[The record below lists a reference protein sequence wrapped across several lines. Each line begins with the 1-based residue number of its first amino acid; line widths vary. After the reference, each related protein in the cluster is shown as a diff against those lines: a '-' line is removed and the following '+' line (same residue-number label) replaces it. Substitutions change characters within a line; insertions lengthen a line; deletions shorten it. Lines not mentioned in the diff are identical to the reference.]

1 MLRRAQRSAS
11 VSHALPLHAAV
22 REQDMP
28 HAHGSHMDW
37 TKAGGLRSRSPQ
49 RRYARL
55 EYGQFRVCHAKRE
68 YQAGE
73 AAAGAQEYRTRSQT
87 DEQRGTASDLQ
98 EIRIY
103 KPSKH
108 RLIMTALQELREL
121 RNTIK
126 AAEARIDQISNQAT
140 EEAVALAPNGG
151 EFTADGHRFQLQK
164 TDVIDMSNYNRY
176 KGEDAVRWRQKK
188 AAQDQSKKY
197 SSALTK
203 EMKGIVEAFVA
214 QHPDWE
220 PDEVKLTVKCLD

>member
-1 MLRRAQRSAS
+1 MKYTYLS
-11 VSHALPLHAAV
+11 
-22 REQDMP
+22 
-28 HAHGSHMDW
+28 
-37 TKAGGLRSRSPQ
+37 
-49 RRYARL
+49 
-55 EYGQFRVCHAKRE
+55 
-68 YQAGE
+68 
-73 AAAGAQEYRTRSQT
+73 
-87 DEQRGTASDLQ
+87 
-98 EIRIY
+98 
-103 KPSKH
+103 
-108 RLIMTALQELREL
+108 ELREL

-126 AAEARIDQISNQAT
+126 ACEARIDEISDQAT
-140 EEAVALAPNGG
+140 EEAIALAPNGG

-164 TDVIDMSNYNRY
+164 TEVIDMSNYSRY

>member
-1 MLRRAQRSAS
+1 MQ
-11 VSHALPLHAAV
+11 
-22 REQDMP
+22 
-28 HAHGSHMDW
+28 
-37 TKAGGLRSRSPQ
+37 
-49 RRYARL
+49 
-55 EYGQFRVCHAKRE
+55 
-68 YQAGE
+68 
-73 AAAGAQEYRTRSQT
+73 
-87 DEQRGTASDLQ
+87 
-98 EIRIY
+98 
-103 KPSKH
+103 
-108 RLIMTALQELREL
+108 ALQELRTL
-121 RNTIK
+121 RQTIN
-126 AAEARIDQISNQAT
+126 ACEARIEKISDQAT
-140 EEAVALAPNGG
+140 AEAAAIAPNGG

>member
-1 MLRRAQRSAS
+1 MKYTYLS
-11 VSHALPLHAAV
+11 
-22 REQDMP
+22 
-28 HAHGSHMDW
+28 
-37 TKAGGLRSRSPQ
+37 
-49 RRYARL
+49 
-55 EYGQFRVCHAKRE
+55 
-68 YQAGE
+68 
-73 AAAGAQEYRTRSQT
+73 
-87 DEQRGTASDLQ
+87 
-98 EIRIY
+98 
-103 KPSKH
+103 
-108 RLIMTALQELREL
+108 ELREL

-126 AAEARIDQISNQAT
+126 ACEARIDEISDQAT
-140 EEAVALAPNGG
+140 EEAIALAPNGG
-151 EFTADGHRFQLQK
+151 EFIADGHRFQLQK

>member
-1 MLRRAQRSAS
+1 MSGAKTLIKNNAGLNPAQKT
-11 VSHALPLHAAV
+11 
-22 REQDMP
+22 ENNM
-28 HAHGSHMDW
+28 
-37 TKAGGLRSRSPQ
+37 K
-49 RRYARL
+49 
-55 EYGQFRVCHAKRE
+55 
-68 YQAGE
+68 
-73 AAAGAQEYRTRSQT
+73 T
-87 DEQRGTASDLQ
+87 DNL
-98 EIRIY
+98 
-103 KPSKH
+103 K
-108 RLIMTALQELREL
+108 ELREL

-151 EFTADGHRFQLQK
+151 EFTAEGHRFQLQK
-164 TDVIDMSNYNRY
+164 TEVIDMSNYNRY